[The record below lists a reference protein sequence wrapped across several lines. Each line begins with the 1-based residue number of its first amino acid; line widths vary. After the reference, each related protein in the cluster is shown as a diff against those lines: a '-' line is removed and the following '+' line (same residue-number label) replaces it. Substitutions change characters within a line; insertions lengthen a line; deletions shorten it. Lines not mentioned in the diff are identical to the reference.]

1 MATLALSNGKLF
13 AISQTLLACSNDIL
27 KVNAIPYEADSENKE
42 TVDLMVDGF
51 RRPTILDIANHIVES
66 KAQYAY
72 DWAVQANS
80 LESHGYLTMDRFI
93 DIKDT
98 ELGIRITMNYS
109 SEDDSVTFSAT
120 SNDEHNGDDC
130 TYELTDEQKSE
141 TLKAVKSFSAEFK
154 NMCDASDI
162 TIDISEDVK
171 FT

>member
-13 AISQTLLACSNDIL
+13 AITQTLLACSNDIL

-51 RRPTILDIANHIVES
+51 RRPTILDIANHIEAS
-66 KAQYAY
+66 KAQYAF
-72 DWAVQANS
+72 DWTIQVS
-80 LESHGYLTMDRFI
+80 RLLFHGYLTMDKFI
-93 DIKDT
+93 DIKDA
-98 ELGIRITMNYS
+98 ELGIRITMTYRN
-109 SEDDSVTFSAT
+109 EDDSVTFSAT
-120 SNDEHNGDDC
+120 SNDEANGDDC
-130 TYELTDEQKSE
+130 PYELTDAQKSE
-141 TLKAVKSFSAEFK
+141 TLKAVKSFAAEFK